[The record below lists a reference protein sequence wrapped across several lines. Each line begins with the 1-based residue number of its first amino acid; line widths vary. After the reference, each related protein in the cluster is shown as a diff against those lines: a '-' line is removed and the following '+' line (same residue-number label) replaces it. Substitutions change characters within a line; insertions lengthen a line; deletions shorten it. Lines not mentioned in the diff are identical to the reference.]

1 MTETETRTRLAPATA
16 LSKVTPLP
24 PRPRAAPAPTDTAAT
39 THGESKP
46 TEPTRAQPT
55 AASSTSPQRPMSQ
68 NSSGGNRPM
77 SFTTPLPIR
86 EALRGSVR
94 QSDATVAE
102 VVLGAVADNLEDL
115 TQLVAAERP
124 ADTPA
129 RGPFPDAAAA
139 PARTTEPRATVSL
152 RLTAANLDVLN
163 DLAHRHHAD
172 NRSQLITAAL
182 RASLTPK
189 A

>member
-1 MTETETRTRLAPATA
+1 MTESETRTRLAPATA

-24 PRPRAAPAPTDTAAT
+24 PRPWAVPAPTDTPAT
-39 THGESKP
+39 THDESKP

-55 AASSTSPQRPMSQ
+55 APSTSPHRPTSQ
-68 NSSGGNRPM
+68 SSSGGNRPM

-86 EALRGSVR
+86 EALRDSVR

-102 VVLGAVADNLEDL
+102 VVLGAIADNLEDL
-115 TQLVAAERP
+115 TQLVVAERP

-163 DLAHRHHAD
+163 NLVHRHHAD